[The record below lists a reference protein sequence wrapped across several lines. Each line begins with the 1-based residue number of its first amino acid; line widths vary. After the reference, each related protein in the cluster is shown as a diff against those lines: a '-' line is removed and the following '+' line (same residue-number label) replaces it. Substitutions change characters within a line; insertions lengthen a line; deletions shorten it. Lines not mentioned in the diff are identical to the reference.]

1 MKPAFRYH
9 SCWSQTRLSSIGQY
23 LKSLAITIFGKH
35 SGSNGFINYVTVA
48 MLSYTLF
55 LWQFGGQRVYCLCLF
70 DEELISSLV
79 FVSSKSCQ
87 YASSQLLVWIDLKVH
102 YDGCGSGGRG
112 VRLRSWNVGGT
123 PTACRRVLG
132 QDTVLNPKL
141 LPMAHPSVCECSG
154 E

>member
-23 LKSLAITIFGKH
+23 LKSVAITIFGKH

-70 DEELISSLV
+70 DEGLISSLV
-79 FVSSKSCQ
+79 FVSSKA
-87 YASSQLLVWIDLKVH
+87 ASMSHHNCLSEYILKPTTMAVAQEVEASIYWVGMLVGL
-102 YDGCGSGGRG
+102 
-112 VRLRSWNVGGT
+112 RLHVEES
-123 PTACRRVLG
+123 LG
-132 QDTVLNPKL
+132 KIFNPKL